1 MAVNLELIDA
11 ASVLIVRD
19 NEQTGAFEVLMVRR
33 HPDIDFAGGAYVFPG
48 GKVDVAD
55 IELSEPVPSFPIGY
69 SELTHTA
76 YREVLEETGLL
87 IGRGENISFYRN
99 ALIKEEISFIEFMIK
114 ASVTFNVDDLV
125 PFARWITPKTYT
137 KRFDTRFYL
146 ARAPKDQ
153 YAIPDGHEVIEST
166 WVEPIDFINKNIDKM
181 MFPTLMNLKLLA
193 DATNVEEAI
202 KYARTR
208 KTIIIEPK
216 IKNGIRIIDP
226 AAGYGEVN
234 QEKIHQGFK

>member
-76 YREVLEETGLL
+76 YREVLEESGLL

-99 ALIKEEISFIEFMIK
+99 ALIKEEISFTEFMIK

-153 YAIPDGHEVIEST
+153 YAIPDGHEAVSYTHLRAHET
-166 WVEPIDFINKNIDKM
+166 
-181 MFPTLMNLKLLA
+181 
-193 DATNVEEAI
+193 
-202 KYARTR
+202 
-208 KTIIIEPK
+208 
-216 IKNGIRIIDP
+216 
-226 AAGYGEVN
+226 
-234 QEKIHQGFK
+234 